1 MNTKKI
7 IGLLII
13 LGGLLLGYT
22 GIKKVMNSDASVE
35 VLGLEI
41 DASNKSGKQQ
51 GYVFVGLAVVLFA
64 GGIYTLNKK

>member
-13 LGGLLLGYT
+13 LGGLVLGYT